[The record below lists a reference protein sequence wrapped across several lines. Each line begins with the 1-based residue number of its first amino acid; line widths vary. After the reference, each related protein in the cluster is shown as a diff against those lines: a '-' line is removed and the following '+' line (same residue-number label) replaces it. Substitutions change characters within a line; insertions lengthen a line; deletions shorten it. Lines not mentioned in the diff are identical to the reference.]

1 MNYAH
6 PELRDRLAAEYAL
19 GTLRGRARRRFERL
33 LPGDAGLRELVQ
45 GWEMR
50 VNLLAESAP
59 AVPPPPRVW
68 EGIAQRIGPAPMP
81 APAAPGLIERLWDSL
96 GFWRGASL
104 LAAGAA
110 AALAVFVALR
120 PPAIGPEQV
129 ATLDQRLAGIET
141 KLAAVESTPREIGAL
156 GDRLAQIEDATKTLA
171 QTPDAIAALGDRLA
185 QVEEGTKGLADT
197 PRQIAALGDRMA
209 GIENETQGLARTPG
223 DIAALG
229 DQLARIEGATEGLA
243 QTPEDIAAISDRL
256 IKLEGRLSVT
266 APPASHVAV
275 LIDKYDRPMMTADL
289 DVKDGQLVLRL
300 NIKPPRDFTDKA
312 LEVWMLP
319 PGGGAPRSLGMFP
332 SENSGT
338 TAVLVLPPEIVQ
350 MLSSPNS
357 ALAVS
362 LEPKGGSATGQ
373 PTGPVLF
380 SGGVVPVD
388 L

>member
-33 LPGDAGLRELVQ
+33 LSGDAGLRDLVQ

-59 AVPPPPRVW
+59 AVPPSPRVW
-68 EGIAQRIGPAPMP
+68 EGIARRVGPAPTP
-81 APAAPGLIERLWDSL
+81 VATTPGLVERLWDSL

-110 AALAVFVALR
+110 AALAVFIALR

-129 ATLDQRLAGIET
+129 AALDQRLSGIET
-141 KLAAVESTPREIGAL
+141 KLAAVESTPREIGAI
-156 GDRLAQIEDATKTLA
+156 GDRLAQIEDTTKTLA
-171 QTPDAIAALGDRLA
+171 QTPDAIAALGS
-185 QVEEGTKGLADT
+185 
-197 PRQIAALGDRMA
+197 RMA
-209 GIENETQGLARTPG
+209 GIENATQGLAQTA
-223 DIAALG
+223 DNIAAL
-229 DQLARIEGATEGLA
+229 DDRLARIEGAAQGLA
-243 QTPEDIAAISDRL
+243 QTPDQIAALSDRFDQ
-256 IKLEGRLSVT
+256 LEGRLSLT

-289 DVKDGQLVLRL
+289 DVKDGQLILRL

-312 LEVWMLP
+312 LEVWMVP
-319 PGGGAPRSLGMFP
+319 PDGAPQSLGLFP
-332 SENSGT
+332 SERSGT
-338 TAVLVLPPEIVQ
+338 TAVLVLPPEVVEA
-350 MLSSPNS
+350 LSSPNS